1 MFKFSSPKY
10 GSYPH
15 DVAVVEDVV
24 RQQGQGRVTFI
35 PHPGVDN
42 PTGQESTR
50 LNGQVMRVR

>member
-1 MFKFSSPKY
+1 MFKFLSPKY

-24 RQQGQGRVTFI
+24 RQQGQGRVAFV

-42 PTGQESTR
+42 PTGQEGTG
-50 LNGQVMRVR
+50 LDGQGTRVR